1 MKVVYYKKL
10 AYEEVTR
17 KRRKSFR
24 FIVREYLR
32 ELETSDIIDCSL
44 SCLHEVHLPLLKEIL
59 LKQDLLVAELARP
72 LTKKEKRS
80 TEYLVESYRKSLIHA
95 LTSNTEFGYTANV
108 AEWVFFHKEG
118 KL

>member
-1 MKVVYYKKL
+1 MRVVYFKRL

-24 FIVREYLR
+24 FIVREYLKDLDVS
-32 ELETSDIIDCSL
+32 EIVDCSL
-44 SCLHEVHLPLLKEIL
+44 SCLHETHLPLLKEVL
-59 LKQDLLVAELARP
+59 LKQDLLVADLVRP
-72 LTKKEKRS
+72 LTKKERRS

-95 LTSNTEFGYTANV
+95 LTGNTEEGYNSSV